1 MIHNYEIEYKNVKLR
16 QLEERD
22 IESLRNWRNDS
33 ANTKY
38 LRKIPFITRE
48 MQRNWYHS
56 YLNNLAE
63 ITFAVEEKET
73 LHCLVGSLSLS
84 NIEKGKAEV
93 GKILIGEKRAHGK
106 KTGVNALSAVL
117 KIAKDTL
124 NLEEIY
130 LYVSAD
136 NIPAFK
142 VYKETGFS
150 VDDSHMDEENRLEY
164 RMAIR
169 LI

>member
-22 IESLRNWRNDS
+22 IESLRDWRNDS

-38 LRKIPFITRE
+38 LRKIPFITWE

-56 YLNNLAE
+56 YLNNLEE

-73 LHCLVGSLSLS
+73 LRCLVGSLSLS
-84 NIEKGKAEV
+84 NIEGGKAEV

-106 KTGVNALSAVL
+106 KVGVNALSAVL
-117 KIAKDTL
+117 KIAKNTL
-124 NLEEIY
+124 DLREIY

-136 NIPAFK
+136 NIPALK
-142 VYKETGFS
+142 VYRETGFS
-150 VDDSHMDEENRLEY
+150 IDDSYRDEENRLEY
-164 RMAIR
+164 RMVVR
-169 LI
+169 LV